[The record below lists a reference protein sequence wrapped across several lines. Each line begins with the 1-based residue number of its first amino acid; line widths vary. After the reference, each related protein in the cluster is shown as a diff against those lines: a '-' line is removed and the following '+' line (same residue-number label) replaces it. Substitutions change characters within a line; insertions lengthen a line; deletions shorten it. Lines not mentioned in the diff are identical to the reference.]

1 MPSGAL
7 AGGGAERE
15 REREIPADGDDGGA
29 RAVRGCR
36 GKRPPGH
43 MLMLPEWPFPG
54 SGVEEGVNETV
65 LVGADAAII
74 VYGANSRLRTT
85 ARH

>member
-1 MPSGAL
+1 
-7 AGGGAERE
+7 
-15 REREIPADGDDGGA
+15 
-29 RAVRGCR
+29 
-36 GKRPPGH
+36 